1 MQAERSQILELLER
15 QSRWQKSRKDL
26 TWEEKV
32 RMIEQVR
39 AEVARWLPAYRKNH
53 GADDKPAKAQE

>member
-1 MQAERSQILELLER
+1 MNEVIQNLLER

-26 TWEEKV
+26 SWEEKV

-39 AEVARWLPAYRKNH
+39 DEVARLLPAYRKNH
-53 GADDKPAKAQE
+53 GTADKPAKVQG